1 MARLRRAIGSERG
14 QATPEYVGLVVVAAT
29 LFAALG
35 VLAGPALPLAS
46 VARTV
51 ASSLLCAVSPD
62 RGGCAEES
70 ADLGSGLDPLQR
82 AYGSDVAVMVGE
94 RAPLISFEDD
104 DFVSLPVDYRRCRER
119 SCADS
124 IRHGSLDRT
133 QTGLPPTAFTHVVDC
148 RDAEAAAAAGYDC
161 SGERAGIVYIQYWLY
176 YPDSLTHGLGRVGG
190 YHVDDWESYQ
200 VRIGADGAALARA
213 SSHHGYNGRSGGL
226 GSVGSDTGRAPR
238 AAWDAVAGQLHVAS
252 GSHAGTSQSGAG
264 DTRRIKPD
272 DLRLIP
278 LEPTAAQGQTPGF
291 AISPPW
297 EKGVWRNP
305 ESTTTG

>member
-1 MARLRRAIGSERG
+1 MARLRRASGSERG

-51 ASSLLCAVSPD
+51 ASSLVCAVSPN
-62 RGGCAEES
+62 RGGCAEAS
-70 ADLGSGLDPLQR
+70 ADLGLGLDPLQR
-82 AYGSDVAVMVGE
+82 AYGSDVGVMVGD

-148 RDAEAAAAAGYDC
+148 RDGQAAPAAYDC
-161 SGERAGIVYIQYWLY
+161 SGGRAGNLYLQYWLF

-190 YHVDDWESYQ
+190 FHLDDWESYQ
-200 VRIGADGAALARA
+200 VRVSEAGTTVARA
-213 SSHHGYNGRSGGL
+213 SSHHGYNGRSGG
-226 GSVGSDTGRAPR
+226 SIKTDTGRFGGGGP
-238 AAWDAVAGQLHVAS
+238 AWDTVLDQLHVAA
-252 GSHAGTSQSGAG
+252 GSPAGTSQGQEG
-264 DTRRIKPD
+264 DSRRISPGA
-272 DLRLIP
+272 LRLVP
-278 LEPTAAQGQTPGF
+278 AEPIAAAGGAPSF

-297 EKGVWRNP
+297 RKEVWRDP
-305 ESTTTG
+305 EATGT